1 MKRLLIVSV
10 LLLATFVTNSADNNW
25 YLCIELNDGSVEEF
39 LISDDYPRLSY
50 ENKRW
55 YISGDDYETHRTL
68 IVVLA
73 NGETKELEC
82 GGILR
87 FYVQSVDTG
96 VADMVFDSPVA
107 AMDVYSSN
115 GQLVRSGTTTLEG
128 LPKGVYVIKQKENSF
143 KYISR

>member
-82 GGILR
+82 GGIRR

>member
-10 LLLATFVTNSADNNW
+10 LLLSTFVTNSADNSW

-82 GGILR
+82 GGIRR